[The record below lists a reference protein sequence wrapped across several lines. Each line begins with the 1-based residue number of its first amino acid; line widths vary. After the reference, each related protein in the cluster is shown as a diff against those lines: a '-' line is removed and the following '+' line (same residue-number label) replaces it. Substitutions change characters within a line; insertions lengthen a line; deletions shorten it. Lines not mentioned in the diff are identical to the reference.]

1 MRRLVTIGAVVVGL
15 VLPSCGGDDE
25 DATTS
30 PTPPVDAPSG
40 SAMPP
45 SDPGALPPEFVQCMA
60 EQGYEIKSPA
70 EIHSAPQQVLQA
82 CFGSL
87 HQGCGGPEL
96 YLNAG
101 PAGPAT

>member
-1 MRRLVTIGAVVVGL
+1 MKRLVTIGAVMIGL

-25 DATTS
+25 DATTT
-30 PTPPVDAPSG
+30 PTPPADAPSG
-40 SAMPP
+40 SATPP
-45 SDPGALPPEFVQCMA
+45 PRDPGALPPAFVQCMA

-87 HQGCGGPEL
+87 HQDGGTP
-96 YLNAG
+96 
-101 PAGPAT
+101 